1 MRELILFA
9 IVGGLSV
16 TALFRPRIGL
26 YGYVWFA
33 VMRPDVLA
41 WSSGTYPYSLVLALT
56 TLVGSFRYFGNAAV
70 WLRNPVIRALLVLQ
84 LPLALSVVFAV
95 NSSIAIDPF
104 LFYLRMVVMSLLI
117 PLLIETPAQLARL
130 LLVIALSMGVLAS
143 KFGLFGIISGGVR
156 FSGGYG
162 GLLSDN
168 NSMALAFVMGL
179 ALCWH
184 LRSTVTAR
192 WLKLAMLGMVGLAM
206 AGAIMTYSRG
216 AALSLAAVLLY
227 TAFTS
232 RRRVATL
239 VVMVALCFPAFYLVR
254 ESYVDRLS
262 TMKSGEAG
270 GNRLDNYRAAVQM
283 WLDHPILGVGY
294 GKENQQRL
302 LAGYTDRDEE
312 TEIVIHDTYL
322 QMLVD
327 SGIFA
332 LLIYLLL
339 LFGTIFRMGRLARQ
353 SRESHPDIASR
364 ARAIQIA
371 LIGFAI
377 GGTFLSRID
386 FDLTYIL
393 CMCAATLLQLEPEEV
408 RETSNSESAQVPV
421 LSTASA

>member
-1 MRELILFA
+1 MRELILLA
-9 IVGGLSV
+9 IVAALAV

-41 WSSGTYPYSLVLALT
+41 WSSGSYPYSLVLAIA
-56 TLVGSFRYFGNAAV
+56 TLAGSIRYFGNAASF
-70 WLRNPVIRALLVLQ
+70 LRNPIVRQLLVLQ
-84 LPLALSVVFAV
+84 IPLALSVLFAV

-117 PLLIETPAQLARL
+117 PLLIETGDQLATL
-130 LLVIALSMGVLAS
+130 LLVIAVSMGVLAS
-143 KFGLFGIISGGVR
+143 KFGLFGLVSGGVR

-168 NSMALAFVMGL
+168 NSMALAFVMGM

-184 LRSTVTAR
+184 LRPTLKSR
-192 WLKLAMLGMVGLAM
+192 WLRMAMLGMVVLAM

-216 AALSLAAVLLY
+216 AALSLAAVLLF

-232 RRRVATL
+232 RHRLATL
-239 VVMVALCFPAFYLVR
+239 VLMASLCFPAFYLVR

-270 GNRLDNYRAAVQM
+270 GNRLDNYRAAIAM
-283 WLDHPILGVGY
+283 WLDHPIFGVGY

-302 LAGYTDRDEE
+302 LSRYTDRDEE

-332 LLIYLLL
+332 LVVYLLL
-339 LFGTIFRMGRLARQ
+339 LFGTIFRMGRLARRT
-353 SRESHPDIASR
+353 RESHPATASR
-364 ARAIQIA
+364 ARAIQTA
-371 LIGFAI
+371 LIAFAV

-386 FDLTYIL
+386 FDLTYML
-393 CMCAATLLQLEPEEV
+393 CLCAATLLEV
-408 RETSNSESAQVPV
+408 DPGESVDDIAAERETSLSCVSA
-421 LSTASA
+421 